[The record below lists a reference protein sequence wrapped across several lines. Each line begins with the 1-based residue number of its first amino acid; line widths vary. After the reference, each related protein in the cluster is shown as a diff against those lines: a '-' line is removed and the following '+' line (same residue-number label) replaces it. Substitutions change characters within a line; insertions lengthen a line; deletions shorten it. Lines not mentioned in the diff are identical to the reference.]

1 MSFNQV
7 KLGLLRQ
14 SRHPS
19 AVLAKKPRQIALQ
32 SLLRSQQTHRA
43 VEPILSRKLR
53 SATLSPADRGLCR
66 ELVSGGVR
74 WRRLLD
80 WLIERATEGREQKLA
95 VREILRLGL
104 YQIFFLSRIPE
115 HAIVDESVR
124 LAKAAKCLGQAG
136 FVNAMMR
143 RFLREREQITR
154 DIANLQETRPALGQS
169 HPDWIYERWEKRW
182 GREKTIRL
190 MEWNNH
196 PAPTCA
202 RVNRLLTTP
211 ERLVRRWNDEGVEA
225 SLIDCDWA
233 ATGDLFRLHKHPLL
247 ESLGSFRDGLFY
259 VQDPSTLLS
268 VSLLDPPPGQTVLD
282 LCAAPGGKTCHIAEL
297 MKNEGQLSALDISES
312 RLELLREN
320 CDRMR
325 VTCATLGQA
334 NATAMAKA
342 KYDRVLV
349 DVPCSN
355 TGVMRRRLDLRWRL
369 SPDQA
374 KPLADEQL
382 KLLGKAAAH
391 AKPDGHL
398 VYSTCSIEPEENEQ
412 LVARFLEA
420 HTRWQLAAERSL
432 HPVEDHTDGAY
443 AARLTQQ
450 ASN

>member
-1 MSFNQV
+1 M
-7 KLGLLRQ
+7 LG
-14 SRHPS
+14 
-19 AVLAKKPRQIALQ
+19 KKPRQIALQ

-43 VEPILSRKLR
+43 VEPILSREFR
-53 SATLSPADRGLCR
+53 SAPLSPADTGLCR
-66 ELVSGGVR
+66 ELVSGCVR

-80 WLIERATEGREQKLA
+80 WLIERATEGREQKPA

-124 LAKAAKCLGQAG
+124 LAKAEKCLGQAG
-136 FVNAMMR
+136 FINAMMR

-154 DIANLQETRPALGQS
+154 DIADLQDARPALAQS
-169 HPDWIYERWEKRW
+169 HPDWLYEQWEQRW
-182 GREKTIRL
+182 GREKTVHL
-190 MEWNNH
+190 MEWNNQ

-202 RVNRLLTTP
+202 RVNRLLTDP
-211 ERLVRRWNDEGVEA
+211 QRLAKRWEDEGVEA
-225 SLIDCDWA
+225 SPIDCDCA
-233 ATGDLFRLHKHPLL
+233 ATGDLFRLRKHPPL

-268 VSLLDPPPGQTVLD
+268 VSLLDPQPGQAVLD
-282 LCAAPGGKTCHIAEL
+282 LCAAPGGKTCHIAER
-297 MKNEGQLSALDISES
+297 MKNEGQLSALDNSES
-312 RLELLREN
+312 RLKLLREN

-325 VTCATLGQA
+325 VTCATLGQTD
-334 NATAMAKA
+334 ATATS

-369 SPDQA
+369 SPGGA
-374 KPLADEQL
+374 RRLGDEQL
-382 KLLGKAAAH
+382 KLLGQAAAH
-391 AKPDGHL
+391 TKPNGQL

-420 HTRWQLAAERSL
+420 HPGWRLAAERSL

-443 AARLTQQ
+443 AARLTRQ
-450 ASN
+450 AKN